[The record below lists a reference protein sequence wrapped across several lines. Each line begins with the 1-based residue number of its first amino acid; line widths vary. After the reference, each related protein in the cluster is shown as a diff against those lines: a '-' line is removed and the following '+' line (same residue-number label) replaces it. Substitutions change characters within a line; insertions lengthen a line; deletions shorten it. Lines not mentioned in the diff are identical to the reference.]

1 MKPVIS
7 RVAAV
12 PRLYKLPVTK
22 EKRVDLVTIPT
33 ELGRIVAKECAEE

>member
-12 PRLYKLPVTK
+12 PRLYKLPVTE
-22 EKRVDLVTIPT
+22 EKRVNLVTIPA
-33 ELGRIVAKECAEE
+33 EYGRIVAKKRAEE